1 MRIDTGRD
9 PLHQSRPTSRRGR
22 LLLAAAIAA
31 FGIAAAACGGDSGTS
46 SATTTAGSG
55 DTTGAASDPV
65 DLRLGYFANLT
76 HAPAIVGVD
85 QGIFQDH
92 LGPNVT
98 LKTQVFN
105 AGPDVVTAILS
116 DALDI
121 SYIGPNPSIN
131 GYAQS
136 NGDAVRI
143 IAGSTSGG
151 ASLVVKP
158 DITTATDLKG
168 KTLATPQLG
177 NTQDVAL
184 RSWLKD
190 NGLTSDTSGGGDVSI
205 TPQANADALTAF
217 VNGSIDG
224 AWVPEPWATR
234 MVKEGGGK
242 ILVDERDLWP
252 NGEFVTTDIIVRTKF
267 LDEHPDVVK
276 QFLEGHIAA
285 VDFLNADAAA
295 AQTAVN
301 AGLEKLTQKA
311 LDESVLADAW
321 TRLTFTVD
329 PLAESL
335 QTSAHHAEDV
345 GLLDP
350 VDLKGIYDLDILNG
364 LLSSAGKP
372 TVSGL
377 A

>member
-1 MRIDTGRD
+1 
-9 PLHQSRPTSRRGR
+9 
-22 LLLAAAIAA
+22 
-31 FGIAAAACGGDSGTS
+31 
-46 SATTTAGSG
+46 
-55 DTTGAASDPV
+55 
-65 DLRLGYFANLT
+65 
-76 HAPAIVGVD
+76 
-85 QGIFQDH
+85 
-92 LGPNVT
+92 
-98 LKTQVFN
+98 
-105 AGPDVVTAILS
+105 
-116 DALDI
+116 
-121 SYIGPNPSIN
+121 
-131 GYAQS
+131 
-136 NGDAVRI
+136 VRI

-158 DITTATDLKG
+158 DITKPEDLKG

-234 MVKEGGGK
+234 MVKEGGGQ

-252 NGEFVTTDIIVRTKF
+252 DGEFVTTDIIVRTKF

-285 VDFLNADAAA
+285 VDFLNGDAAA

-311 LDESVLADAW
+311 LDEAVLADAW
-321 TRLTFTVD
+321 TRLKFTVD

-335 QTSAHHAEDV
+335 QTSAQNAEEV

-350 VDLKGIYDLDILNG
+350 VDLEGIYDLDILNG
-364 LLSSAGKP
+364 LLSAAGKP
-372 TVSGL
+372 TVSAL

>member
-1 MRIDTGRD
+1 MRQPR
-9 PLHQSRPTSRRGR
+9 STSRRGR
-22 LLLAAAIAA
+22 FLLLSVIAA
-31 FGIAAAACGGDSGTS
+31 LGIAAAACGGDSGSS
-46 SATTTAGSG
+46 SATTTTAGSG
-55 DTTGAASDPV
+55 GTSTTASAAPV

-85 QGIFQDH
+85 QGIFKDH

-136 NGDAVRI
+136 HGEAVRI

-158 DITTATDLKG
+158 DITKPADLKG
-168 KTLATPQLG
+168 KKLATPQLG

-252 NGEFVTTDIIVRTKF
+252 NGQFVTTDIIVRTKF

-276 QFLEGHIAA
+276 QFLEGHVAA
-285 VDFLNADAAA
+285 VDFLNGDSAT
-295 AQTAVN
+295 AQKAVN
-301 AGLEKLTQKA
+301 DGLAKLTQKP
-311 LDESVLADAW
+311 LDAAVLADAW
-321 TRLTFTVD
+321 TRLKFTVD

-335 QTSAHHAEDV
+335 QTSAQHAQDV

-364 LLSSAGKP
+364 ILSAAGKP

-377 A
+377 T